1 MKQEYALVVLAA
13 GIGSRFGGVKQLA
26 PVGPKGELL
35 MEYSIHDAVEAG
47 FRHIVFIIRKDI
59 EQDFREVIGDRLEAV
74 CVRRGVR
81 VSYVFQELTDLPGAY
96 TCPAGRTKPWGTVQ
110 ALLTCRE
117 VVNGPFAVVNADDY
131 YGKSVFRDMIN
142 WLKTLPENSMG
153 QYALAGYCLKNTL
166 SDFGGVTRGICSA
179 DEQGYLQN
187 VQEVKNIRKTPQGV
201 AVGEEDGKFVD
212 EDSLVS
218 MNLWAFTPDVFALL
232 REGFEKFLNRAG
244 SELTSELVI
253 SVLVDEL
260 LHRGQVS
267 VRVLPTM
274 EHWLGVTY
282 QQDLP
287 HVQEDF
293 RALHDRGV
301 YTILWEEREYIYG

>member
-117 VVNGPFAVVNADDY
+117 VVNGPFAVVDADDY

>member
-59 EQDFREVIGDRLEAV
+59 EQDFREVIGDRLETV
-74 CVRRGVR
+74 CARRGVR
-81 VSYVFQELTDLPGAY
+81 VSYVFQELTDLPGGR

-131 YGKSVFRDMIN
+131 YGKTVFRDMIN

-201 AVGEEDGKFVD
+201 AIGEEDGNFVD

-218 MNLWAFTPDVFALL
+218 MNLWAFTSDVFALL
-232 REGFEKFLNRAG
+232 REGFEKFLDKAG

-260 LHRGQVS
+260 LHRGQIS

-293 RALHDRGV
+293 RALHDCGA
-301 YTILWEEREYIYG
+301 YTALWEEKECVYG